1 LTTTPRHI
9 TIGAA
14 VFDWDGTLIDSR
26 AALLAAWRAATTAVL
41 GRAYPASAEEEE
53 LVFTLPGAHIWR
65 DLVSDPAELSVLSER
80 FQQEYERNAGTVRA
94 FPGVH
99 AMLESLR
106 SEGVAI
112 GVVTSKARRRYDSDA
127 LHSGLA
133 PLVDVAVCAE
143 DVRAAKPDPEPV
155 RTALELLGTEPARAV
170 MAGDTAVDV
179 KAARAAGTR
188 PLGVAWGNGRP
199 DVLIAA
205 GAETVARNPAELAA
219 AALRREPLMAG
230 RGGGA

>member
-1 LTTTPRHI
+1 MRSGHI

-26 AALLAAWRAATTAVL
+26 AALLATWRAATTAVL
-41 GRAYPASAEEEE
+41 GRAFPATAEEEE
-53 LVFTLPGAHIWR
+53 LVFTLPGARIWR
-65 DLVSDPAELSVLSER
+65 DLVSDPADLPVLSER
-80 FQQEYERNAGTVRA
+80 FQEEYERNAGTVRA

-112 GVVTSKARRRYDSDA
+112 GVVTSKARRRYDSDT

-143 DVRAAKPDPEPV
+143 DVRAPKPDPEPV
-155 RTALELLGTEPARAV
+155 RIALERLGVEPTRAV

-179 KAARAAGTR
+179 KAARAAGAR

-199 DVLIAA
+199 DVLTAA
-205 GAETVARNPAELAA
+205 GAEAVARNPAALAA
-219 AALRREPLMAG
+219 AALGRDLLMAG
-230 RGGGA
+230 CGGGA

>member
-1 LTTTPRHI
+1 LTLASAHI

-26 AALLAAWRAATTAVL
+26 AALLAAWRAATAAVL
-41 GRAYPASAEEEE
+41 GRRYPANAEEED
-53 LVFTLPGAHIWR
+53 LVFTLPGARIWPE
-65 DLVSDPAELSVLSER
+65 LVSDPAELPVLAER
-80 FQQEYERNAGTVRA
+80 FQHEYERNAGSVRA

-99 AMLESLR
+99 AMLASLR
-106 SEGVAI
+106 SEGIAI

-143 DVRAAKPDPEPV
+143 DARAPKPDPEPV
-155 RTALELLGTEPARAV
+155 RIALERLGAEPGRAV

-179 KAARAAGTR
+179 KAARAAGAR
-188 PLGVAWGNGRP
+188 PLGVAWGHGRP
-199 DVLIAA
+199 EVLTAA
-205 GAETVARNPAELAA
+205 GAEMVARNPAELAG
-219 AALRREPLMAG
+219 AALRREPLMASC
-230 RGGGA
+230 GGGA

>member
-1 LTTTPRHI
+1 MAPGHI
-9 TIGAA
+9 TIRAA

-41 GRAYPASAEEEE
+41 GRPYPASAEEED
-53 LVFTLPGAHIWR
+53 LVFTLPGARIWP
-65 DLVSDPAELSVLSER
+65 DLVSDPAELPVLSER
-80 FQQEYERNAGTVRA
+80 FQQEYERNAATVRA

-106 SEGVAI
+106 AEGVAI

-127 LHSGLA
+127 RHSGLA

-143 DVRAAKPDPEPV
+143 DARAPKPDPEPV
-155 RTALELLGTEPARAV
+155 RIALERLGAEPARAV

-188 PLGVAWGNGRP
+188 PLGVAWGHGRP
-199 DVLIAA
+199 EVLTAA
-205 GAETVARNPAELAA
+205 GAEAVARSPAELAG

-230 RGGGA
+230 CGGGA